1 MCTGFCRLLN
11 FSASASDRQMYLA
24 IRMVLASLGSQRRGE
39 ARSRTVGVVK
49 HTPYL
54 IVTDAFVGVC
64 CTSLK
69 KICDILK
76 RHILEDNQSI
86 AGARRNT
93 TYDGMVTPC
102 YSSYPVNAEAC
113 ANVTR
118 RDWNPPIEV
127 VNRWI

>member
-1 MCTGFCRLLN
+1 
-11 FSASASDRQMYLA
+11 MYLA

-39 ARSRTVGVVK
+39 TRSRTVGVVK

-93 TYDGMVTPC
+93 TYDGLVTPC
-102 YSSYPVNAEAC
+102 YSSYPENAEAC

-127 VNRWI
+127 VSRWI